1 MTDILIEGGQSLI
14 RGELVE
20 APLAVAAGKI
30 VDAGAGRG
38 ASSRID
44 ARGLLVLP
52 GIVDLHGDAF
62 ERQMMPRPGVDFP
75 TDVALIDSDRQ
86 LIANGITTAFH
97 GVTWSWEPGLRGSEN
112 AHALVDAVEAL
123 RPRLACDTRIH
134 LRHETYNLDAEETII
149 GWIKA
154 KRIDLLA
161 YNDHMSLTVLNP
173 AKPEKRVRMAERT
186 GLSLEAF
193 NSLVDRVAARAGEVP
208 ASIAR
213 LAAACQASQIPLL
226 SHDDETPAAR
236 QGFRALG
243 VRIAEFP
250 VTEDTAREAAA
261 AGEFI
266 VLGAP
271 NVVRGGSH
279 TGLDRCDRHGAQG
292 PLLDPRLGLL
302 LSGHDP
308 GRLPPRRR
316 RRAAAAESLG
326 ADLGCACGRRRPER
340 PRRACGRTARG
351 HRPRRRGSR
360 PASTDRRRHRRRK
373 ARSPHRGGSGLA
385 TGCARAD
392 RGGLNRVRCPAQ
404 PATPSIMCQQPTPRS
419 IGSAPRWSATMRS
432 GLRISSSRRRLL
444 PRSLTGTN

>member
-20 APLAVAAGKI
+20 APLAVAGGKI
-30 VDAGAGRG
+30 VDAGAAGRG

-62 ERQMMPRPGVDFP
+62 ERQLMPRPGVDFP
-75 TDVALIDSDRQ
+75 TDVALLDSDRQ

-134 LRHETYNLDAEETII
+134 LRHETFNLDAEETII
-149 GWIKA
+149 GWIKG

-193 NSLVDRVAARAGEVP
+193 NALVDRVAGRAGEVP

-213 LAAACQASQIPLL
+213 LAAACQACEIPLL

-236 QGFRALG
+236 QGYRALG

-261 AGEFI
+261 AGEDI

-279 TGLDRCDRHGAQG
+279 TGWIGATDMVRKG
-292 PLLDPRLGLL
+292 LCSILASDYYYPAMILAAFRLVAEGVLPLPKAWGLI
-302 LSGHDP
+302 SAAP
-308 GRLPPRRR
+308 
-316 RRAAAAESLG
+316 AAAAGLNDRGEL
-326 ADLGCACGRRRPER
+326 AAGRRADIVLVDAAVALR
-340 PRRACGRTARG
+340 PRIVAVIAAGKLVHVTEAGRVWQ
-351 HRPRRRGSR
+351 
-360 PASTDRRRHRRRK
+360 PA
-373 ARSPHRGGSGLA
+373 
-385 TGCARAD
+385 ARAQIAAD
-392 RGGLNRVRCPAQ
+392 
-404 PATPSIMCQQPTPRS
+404 
-419 IGSAPRWSATMRS
+419 
-432 GLRISSSRRRLL
+432 
-444 PRSLTGTN
+444 